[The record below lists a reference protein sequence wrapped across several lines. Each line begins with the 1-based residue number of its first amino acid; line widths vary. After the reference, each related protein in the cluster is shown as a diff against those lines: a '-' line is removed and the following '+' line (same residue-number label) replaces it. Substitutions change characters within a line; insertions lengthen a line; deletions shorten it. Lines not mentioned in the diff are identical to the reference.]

1 MPFGPLSFASPWLL
15 LALAVLPALWW
26 LLKITPPAARRTRFP
41 ALRLLIGLEAA
52 EETPARTPLWLAIL
66 RLVLGAFIIF
76 ALAHPIFGGG
86 ARFEGNG
93 PVLVVVDDGWTVA
106 PDWAKRQAVLQEILT
121 EAERETRT
129 VAVLTTAP
137 PVSGE
142 AIASPAP
149 LRAAE
154 ARKIVQAV
162 TPKPWPD
169 DRAAA
174 AKALEAALNGPA
186 GEALRRPAAVIWLA
200 DGLDD
205 RSGSGSALAQ
215 QLSKLGALRFVTG
228 DLVSIPHLLLPPET
242 ETGRFVAKA
251 LRPDAKGSPLES
263 VQLHALD
270 DEGHVLAAQPL
281 VFPASSAHAE
291 TALDLPADVANQI
304 ARLDIEDEPSAGAVF
319 LIDERWK
326 RRTVG
331 LVSATPQESDR
342 PLLGDLYYLKRALE
356 PFSDVHIGTL
366 GDLLKSGPSVLTLS
380 DSIALTPDDR
390 NALEAWISKGGVLL
404 RFAGAHMAESADL
417 AVGTPADELIP
428 VSLRRGGRALGGV
441 MSWTAPMA
449 LAPFDPSSP
458 FAGLAIPSDVTV
470 ERQVLAEPSLD
481 LGSKTWAQ
489 LADGTP
495 LVTAERRDQGTLIL
509 FHITA
514 NADWSNLPLSGLFV
528 DMLRRIVALSHG

>member
-76 ALAHPIFGGG
+76 ALAHPILGGG
-86 ARFEGNG
+86 ARFEGTG
-93 PVLVVVDDGWTVA
+93 PVIVVIDDGWTVA

-129 VAVLTTAP
+129 VAVLTTAA

-142 AIASPAP
+142 PIALPAP

-154 ARKIVQAV
+154 ARKIVQAI
-162 TPKPWPD
+162 TPKPWPA

-186 GEALRRPAAVIWLA
+186 AEALRRPAAVIWLA

-205 RSGSGSALAQ
+205 RSGSGAALAQ

-242 ETGRFVAKA
+242 ETGRFIARA
-251 LRPDAKGSPLES
+251 IRPDMKGTPQES

-291 TALDLPADVANQI
+291 TTLDLPADVANQI

-319 LIDERWK
+319 LVDERWK
-326 RRTVG
+326 RRTIG
-331 LVSATPQESDR
+331 LVSATPRSPTGR
-342 PLLGDLYYLKRALE
+342 CSAISIISSARLNLSATCISARSATCSRAA
-356 PFSDVHIGTL
+356 P
-366 GDLLKSGPSVLTLS
+366 
-380 DSIALTPDDR
+380 
-390 NALEAWISKGGVLL
+390 
-404 RFAGAHMAESADL
+404 RF
-417 AVGTPADELIP
+417 
-428 VSLRRGGRALGGV
+428 
-441 MSWTAPMA
+441 
-449 LAPFDPSSP
+449 
-458 FAGLAIPSDVTV
+458 
-470 ERQVLAEPSLD
+470 
-481 LGSKTWAQ
+481 
-489 LADGTP
+489 
-495 LVTAERRDQGTLIL
+495 
-509 FHITA
+509 
-514 NADWSNLPLSGLFV
+514 
-528 DMLRRIVALSHG
+528 